1 MICPVFS
8 KLWQSTD
15 PGRARLLEMF
25 HPDEFPRIK
34 V

>member
-1 MICPVFS
+1 MICPVYERICKAS
-8 KLWQSTD
+8 D
-15 PGRARLLEMF
+15 PGRARLLKMY